1 MATPAVLNRRT
12 LEQFAGLLE
21 NIDKKEF
28 WNQLRELVLLYVNYD
43 YASVFSY
50 YQDYQP
56 IRILDLTPSAARDRL
71 HFTLLR
77 GAYLIGP
84 YYNKLVSNDINS
96 GFYPF
101 CEIAPDAI
109 KETEYY
115 RVYYSEKKVTD
126 EGMFLAHLA
135 PRKLVG
141 FLIERK
147 APGDEFSDRE
157 LDKLNMIAPVV
168 CRLMEM
174 HYHAADL
181 EDSAGRERFDEHFSR
196 AFNKFGSKF
205 LTPREK
211 QIAHL
216 ILRGHSSKSGARE
229 LDISPN
235 TERVHRRR
243 LYEKLGIASQQELFW
258 LFIES
263 ISHYD
268 ADSEVDPL
276 EVYITARDSE

>member
-12 LEQFAGLLE
+12 LEQIAGLLE
-21 NIDKKEF
+21 NLDKNEF
-28 WNQLRELVLLYVNYD
+28 WNELRQLIGLYVPYD
-43 YASVFSY
+43 LASVFSY

-56 IRILDLTPSAARDRL
+56 VRIVDLTPSAARDRL

-84 YYNKLVSNDINS
+84 YYNRLVATDTNS

-101 CEIAPDAI
+101 SEIAPDAI

-115 RVYYSEKKVTD
+115 RVYYSEKKVVD
-126 EGMFLAHLA
+126 EGMFLAHLG
-135 PRKLVG
+135 PRKFVG

-147 APGDEFSDRE
+147 APAKEFSERE
-157 LDKLNMIAPVV
+157 VDDLNMIAPVV
-168 CRLMEM
+168 CRMIEL
-174 HYHAADL
+174 HYRNADPA
-181 EDSAGRERFDEHFSR
+181 DSGDHERFDEHFSR
-196 AFNKFGSKF
+196 AFNKFGSNF

-211 QIAHL
+211 HIAHL

-229 LDISPN
+229 LNISPN

-268 ADSEVDPL
+268 ADSDADPL
-276 EVYITARDSE
+276 QAYIAARDSA